1 MAHNK
6 VDSLILLVLQSIEE
20 RLSKLEELAG
30 GPPPKEPSTRA
41 AKSAYDRLSKL
52 VGTKNVLQS

>member
-6 VDSLILLVLQSIEE
+6 VDSLVLLVLQSMEE
-20 RLSKLEELAG
+20 RLSKLEERAG
-30 GPPPKEPSTRA
+30 GQPPKEPPIGA
-41 AKSAYDRLSKL
+41 PKSAYDRLSKL